1 MKRRFLTTVVLT
13 LASVLALSACS
24 GGNNNSPNSAP
35 SSSNAG
41 SGGAASEQPKDANLR
56 IVWWGNQERHDITSK
71 VLDMYSASNPNVTFA
86 PEYQGF
92 DGYYQKLTLLAA
104 SNNMPDVFQFYVGAG
119 DANQFTNK
127 GLVEPLDSYVESG
140 LIDVTNIG
148 ESTLSGG
155 KDKDGKLYGIPLGAN
170 ARAMF
175 VDVAAYDKAGLTIP
189 ENGYDTWQALY
200 EDLKV
205 LKETTGVYGADD
217 IFNVAFTLPYYMR
230 QFGQSVYSEQS
241 GIGFDEKLFTD
252 YFNMR
257 KQWVSEG
264 LMPKMDAA
272 LSVKGPEES
281 FFVRGQSAVLVGYTN
296 QYPAVATAAG
306 REIRMI
312 LMPGPNSDKAMDV
325 RPGLHFSIS
334 SKSANKVEAAKFISY
349 FVNDIE
355 ANKVLNANRG
365 MPISSEVRDV
375 LSQTFEPEM
384 KAVAEY
390 MEKVAGHSGP
400 LDAPAP
406 AGSSEIDA
414 LLVDIEQQVMFD
426 QTSPAVAYAN
436 LQKEAA
442 SIVVNNK
449 E

>member
-1 MKRRFLTTVVLT
+1 MKKRFLTTIA
-13 LASVLALSACS
+13 LASVLVLSACT
-24 GGNNNSPNSAP
+24 GGNNNGQDPGP
-35 SSSNAG
+35 STSNAG
-41 SGGAASEQPKDANLR
+41 SDGSATKPNEANLR
-56 IVWWGNQERHDITSK
+56 IVWWGNQVRHDITSK
-71 VLDMYSASNPNVTFA
+71 VLDKYSEANPNVRFS

-127 GLVEPLDSYVESG
+127 GLVEPLDSYIESG
-140 LIDVTNIG
+140 LIDVSKIG
-148 ESTLSGG
+148 ENTLSGG
-155 KDKDGKLYGIPLGAN
+155 RDKDGKLYGIPLGVN

-175 VDVAAYDKAGLTIP
+175 VDVAAYEKSGLMIP
-189 ENGYDTWQALY
+189 DNGYETWEALY
-200 EDLKV
+200 ADLNA
-205 LKETTGVYGADD
+205 LKETTGVYGSDD

-230 QFGQSVYSEQS
+230 QFGQSVYSQDA
-241 GIGFDEKLFTD
+241 GIGFDEQLFTD

-264 LMPKMDAA
+264 LMPKMDAT

-281 FFVRGQSAVLVGYTN
+281 FFVKGQSAVLVGYTN
-296 QYPAVATAAG
+296 QYPSIAKAAG

-312 LMPGPNSDKAMDV
+312 LMPGPNSDRAMDV

-334 SKSANKVEAAKFISY
+334 AKSENKEEAAKFINY
-349 FVNDIE
+349 FVNDVE
-355 ANKVLNANRG
+355 ANKVLNAERG
-365 MPISSEVRDV
+365 MPISSEVRSM
-375 LSQTFEPEM
+375 LAETFEPEM

-390 MEKVAGHSGP
+390 MEKVASHSAP

-406 AGSSEIDA
+406 AGGSEIDA
-414 LLVDIEQQVMFD
+414 MLVDIEQQVMFD
-426 QTSPAVAYAN
+426 QVSPADAYAT
-436 LQKEAA
+436 LKKEAA
-442 SIVVNNK
+442 SIVANSK

>member
-1 MKRRFLTTVVLT
+1 MKRRFITTVALT
-13 LASVLALSACS
+13 LASVLTLSACS
-24 GGNNNSPNSAP
+24 GGNNNDSTPSAT
-35 SSSNAG
+35 NAG
-41 SGGAASEQPKDANLR
+41 SEEAAAKATNLR

-119 DANQFTNK
+119 DANQFTTK
-127 GLVEPLDSYVESG
+127 GLVDPLDTYIESG

-155 KDKDGKLYGIPLGAN
+155 KDKDGKIYGIPLGVN

-175 VDVAAYDKAGLTIP
+175 VDVAAYEKAGLTIP
-189 ENGYDTWQALY
+189 ENGYDTWEALY
-200 EDLKV
+200 ADLKA

-217 IFNVAFTLPYYMR
+217 IFNVTFTLPYYMR
-230 QFGQSVYSEQS
+230 QFEQSVYSEEA

-257 KQWVSEG
+257 KQWVNEG

-281 FFVRGQSAVLVGYTN
+281 FFAKGQSAVLVGYTN
-296 QYPAVATAAG
+296 QYPSVSQAAG

-334 SKSANKVEAAKFISY
+334 SKSENKEEAAKFISY
-349 FVNDIE
+349 FVNDVE

-365 MPISSEVRDV
+365 MPISSQVRDV
-375 LSQTFEPEM
+375 LAESFDPAM

-390 MEKVAGHSGP
+390 MEKVTGHSGP
-400 LDAPAP
+400 LDPPAP
-406 AGSSEIDA
+406 AGGSQIDA

-426 QTSPAVAYAN
+426 QITPADAYAK
-436 LQKEAA
+436 LKSEAA
-442 SIVVNNK
+442 SIIANNK